1 MRIDIDNCIG
11 CGDCMD
17 YCDVNTISLTEGVA
31 TIDNHVCGEC
41 WICYRNHVCS
51 NSGVLSFALGRQ
63 L

>member
-1 MRIDIDNCIG
+1 
-11 CGDCMD
+11 MD